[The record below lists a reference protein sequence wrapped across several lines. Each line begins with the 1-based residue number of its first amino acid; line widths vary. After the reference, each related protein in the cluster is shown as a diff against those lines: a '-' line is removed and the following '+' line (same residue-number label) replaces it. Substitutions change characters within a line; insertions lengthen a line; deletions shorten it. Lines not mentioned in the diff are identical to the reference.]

1 MSKRALRRHHRAR
14 MVEKAKKIVRRWYS
28 AYEPEHIWY
37 RRMQQPREMWLLPPE
52 PPDFTRYDDRAPKVA
67 DNLKICSRR
76 WCGCGNVRRHGGWN
90 GPVLT
95 RQERAA
101 ELALREWEWEV
112 DDAG

>member
-1 MSKRALRRHHRAR
+1 
-14 MVEKAKKIVRRWYS
+14 MVAKAVRIVRRWYS
-28 AYEPEHIWY
+28 AYEPEHIWF

-52 PPDFTRYDDRAPKVA
+52 SPDIFRYDHRAAKVA

-95 RQERAA
+95 IQERKS
-101 ELALREWEWEV
+101 ALDFLDWWHGE
-112 DDAG
+112 D